1 MTGPAPAAAIDRAL
15 QAAGQGRTGE
25 AIAQLLA
32 LADRHA
38 RDPDPPRLA
47 GALALRAG
55 DLVAARKALQDAL
68 ERAPGSAEVL
78 ATLAALARREG
89 DETQAEALLRTALAG
104 DADHVPALNNLA
116 GLLFAQQR
124 PAQAEPLLRRA
135 LARVPG
141 HAPARSNLAA
151 CLLAL
156 DRGGEALAQADQAVR
171 AAPGYGPAW
180 QVLGQVQLARG
191 EFALAQAAFERA
203 QAAGADGPESR
214 YGLAQALDEQ
224 GLWPQALAAA
234 ERALEQDPALAPALS
249 LAQYLA
255 RRLCRH
261 DRLAERGARLLAL
274 LDEGAEGIAPFAF
287 LSEEAGPAEQRRAGE
302 LAAASVQRR
311 VAAIDGSG
319 PAPAAVGGADGPLRV
334 GFVSSGFGQHP
345 TALLVVEM
353 LEHLRRQPGLG
364 ILGFA
369 TTADDGG
376 PLRRRLAAAFHEL
389 HDLAG
394 LANPVMAQRLA
405 AQRLDVLVD
414 LRGWGGGSIADV
426 LARRPA
432 PLQVN
437 WLAYPGTSGAP
448 WIDWMIADRFV
459 LPDAERGHYSEA
471 VLRLPHCFQPSDST
485 RLVGEPPPR
494 EALGLPAAGTVFA
507 CFNNSYKYSPGSLRR
522 FWRVL
527 AGVPGS
533 VLWLLA
539 GRQPEVADN
548 LRAAAAAAG
557 IDPGR
562 LVFAAKQAHESYLAG
577 YRHADLFLDTT
588 PYNAHTTASDALW
601 AGCPVL
607 TLPGRTF
614 ASRVAGSLNAC
625 LGLDAMNAD
634 DEDGFVAR
642 AIALGRDPA
651 LLAAVRGDLAQA
663 REHSPLFDM
672 AGFARDFARALHA
685 MAGRSRAG
693 LPPAD
698 LDLEALP

>member
-1 MTGPAPAAAIDRAL
+1 MTGPAPVDAVNRALELAERGQAAAAL
-15 QAAGQGRTGE
+15 
-25 AIAQLLA
+25 AQLEA
-32 LADRHA
+32 LASRHPA
-38 RDPDPPRLA
+38 DPGPPRLA

-55 DLVAARKALQDAL
+55 DLATARAFLESALA
-68 ERAPGSAEVL
+68 RAPDSPDVL
-78 ATLAALARREG
+78 STLAALARREG
-89 DETQAEALLRTALAG
+89 DETAAEALLRQALETDPG
-104 DADHVPALNNLA
+104 HVPGLNNLA

-124 PAQAEPLLRRA
+124 PALAEPLLRSA
-135 LARVPG
+135 LAIVPG

-156 DRGGEALAQADQAVR
+156 DRGTEALAQADQAVR
-171 AAPGYGPAW
+171 AAPGYAPAW

-191 EFALAQAAFERA
+191 EYALAQSAWERA
-203 QAAGADGPESR
+203 LALGADGPDSH
-214 YGLAQALDEQ
+214 YGMAQALDEL
-224 GLWPQALAAA
+224 GHWPQALAAA
-234 ERALEQDPALAPALS
+234 ERALALDPALAPALS

-261 DRLAERGARLLAL
+261 QALPARRERLLAL
-274 LDEGAEGIAPFAF
+274 LDQGAEGIAPFAL
-287 LSEEAGPAEQRRAGE
+287 LSEEAGPAAQRRAAG
-302 LAAASVQRR
+302 LAAAAVQRR
-311 VAAIDGSG
+311 VEAAA
-319 PAPAAVGGADGPLRV
+319 PTPAAPALVGGAEGPLRV

-353 LEHLRRQPGLG
+353 VEHLRRHPG
-364 ILGFA
+364 IEVIGFA
-369 TTADDGG
+369 TTPDDGG
-376 PLRRRLAAAFHEL
+376 PLRRRLADAFHGL

-494 EALGLPAAGTVFA
+494 GQLGLPEQGMVFA
-507 CFNNSYKYSPGSLRR
+507 CFNNSYKYSPESLQR

-539 GRQPEVADN
+539 GRQAEVADN
-548 LRAAAAAAG
+548 LRAAAATAG
-557 IDPGR
+557 VEPAR
-562 LVFAAKQAHESYLAG
+562 LVFAPKQAHAAYLAC
-577 YRHADLFLDTT
+577 YRHAGLFLDTT

-607 TLPGRTF
+607 TVPGRTF

-634 DEDGFVAR
+634 DDEDFVGR

-651 LLAAVRGDLAQA
+651 LLAAVRADLALA
-663 REHSPLFDM
+663 RDRSPLFDM
-672 AGFARDFARALHA
+672 AGFARDFERAIRA
-685 MAGRSRAG
+685 MVDRSRAG

-698 LDLEALP
+698 LDLEPQP

>member
-1 MTGPAPAAAIDRAL
+1 MSAAAPAQAVDRAL
-15 QAAGQGRTGE
+15 DLAERGE
-25 AIAQLLA
+25 AGEALRQLGELA
-32 LADRHA
+32 RRHPD
-38 RDPDPPRLA
+38 DPAPPRLA

-55 DLVAARKALQDAL
+55 DLAAARAFLESALA
-68 ERAPGSAEVL
+68 RAPGAPDVL
-78 ATLAALARREG
+78 STLAALARREG
-89 DETQAEALLRTALAG
+89 DEASAEALLRQALA
-104 DADHVPALNNLA
+104 ADPEHVPSLNNLA

-124 PAQAEPLLRRA
+124 PALAEPLLRTA
-135 LARVPG
+135 LSRIPG

-156 DRGGEALAQADQAVR
+156 DRGTEALAQADQAVR
-171 AAPGYGPAW
+171 AAPGYAPAW

-191 EFALAQAAFERA
+191 EFELAQSALERALAL
-203 QAAGADGPESR
+203 GADGPDTH
-214 YGLAQALDEQ
+214 YALAQALDEQ
-224 GLWPQALAAA
+224 GHWPQALAAA
-234 ERALEQDPALAPALS
+234 ERALAQDPDLAPALS

-261 DRLAERGARLLAL
+261 EALAARHARLLAL
-274 LDEGAEGIAPFAF
+274 LDHGAEGIAPFAF
-287 LSEEAGPAEQRRAGE
+287 LSEEAGPDAQRRAAG
-302 LAAASVQRR
+302 LAAAAVARR
-311 VAAIDGSG
+311 VEAIDGSAV
-319 PAPAAVGGADGPLRV
+319 APAAVGGADGPLRV

-353 LEHLRRQPGLG
+353 LEHLHRHPG
-364 ILGFA
+364 IETIGFA
-369 TTADDGG
+369 TTPDDGG
-376 PLRRRLAAAFHEL
+376 PLRRRLASAFHGL
-389 HDLAG
+389 HDLSG

-414 LRGWGGGSIADV
+414 LRGWGGGSVADV

-448 WIDWMIADRFV
+448 WIDWLIADRFV
-459 LPDAERGHYSEA
+459 LPDQERGHYSEA

-494 EALGLPAAGTVFA
+494 GALGLPERGVVFA
-507 CFNNSYKYSPGSLRR
+507 CFNNSYKYSPESVQR

-527 AGVPGS
+527 AGVPDS

-539 GRQPEVADN
+539 GRQPAVADN
-548 LRAAAAAAG
+548 LRRAAAAAG
-557 IDPGR
+557 IDPDR
-562 LVFAAKQAHESYLAG
+562 LVFAAKQPHAAYLAG
-577 YRHADLFLDTT
+577 YRHACLFLDTT

-625 LGLDAMNAD
+625 LGLDAMNAGD
-634 DEDGFVAR
+634 DDDFVAR

-651 LLAAVRGDLAQA
+651 LLAAIRADLALA
-663 REHSPLFDM
+663 RDRAPLFDM
-672 AGFARDFARALHA
+672 AGFARDFERALRA
-685 MAGRSRAG
+685 MVERSRAG
-693 LPPAD
+693 LAPAD
-698 LDLEALP
+698 LDLEPQP

>member
-1 MTGPAPAAAIDRAL
+1 MTGPAPVDAVNRALDLAERGQAAAAL
-15 QAAGQGRTGE
+15 
-25 AIAQLLA
+25 AQLEA
-32 LADRHA
+32 LARRHPA
-38 RDPDPPRLA
+38 DPGPPRLA

-55 DLVAARKALQDAL
+55 DLAGARAAL
-68 ERAPGSAEVL
+68 ETALARAPDSPDVL
-78 ATLAALARREG
+78 STLAALARREG
-89 DETQAEALLRTALAG
+89 DEAAAEALLRRALATDPG
-104 DADHVPALNNLA
+104 HVPSLNNLA

-124 PAQAEPLLRRA
+124 PALAEPLLRTA
-135 LARVPG
+135 LGIVPG

-156 DRGGEALAQADQAVR
+156 DRGVEALAQADQAVR
-171 AAPGYGPAW
+171 AAPGYAPAW

-191 EFALAQAAFERA
+191 EFALAQSAWERA
-203 QAAGADGPESR
+203 LALGADAPDTH
-214 YGLAQALDEQ
+214 YGMAQALDEL
-224 GLWPQALAAA
+224 GHWPQALAAA
-234 ERALEQDPALAPALS
+234 ERALALDPALAPALS

-261 DRLAERGARLLAL
+261 QALPARRARLLAL
-274 LDEGAEGIAPFAF
+274 LDQGAEGIAPFAF
-287 LSEEAGPAEQRRAGE
+287 LSEEAEPAAQRRAAE
-302 LAAASVQRR
+302 LAAAAVQRR
-311 VAAIDGSG
+311 AEAAA
-319 PAPAAVGGADGPLRV
+319 PPPAAPAVVGGAEGPLRV

-353 LEHLRRQPGLG
+353 VEHLRRHPG
-364 ILGFA
+364 IEVTGFA
-369 TTADDGG
+369 TTPDDGG
-376 PLRRRLAAAFHEL
+376 PLRRRLADAFHGL

-485 RLVGEPPPR
+485 RLVGEPPSRR
-494 EALGLPAAGTVFA
+494 ELGLPDQGMVFA
-507 CFNNSYKYSPGSLRR
+507 CFNNSYKYSPESLRR
-522 FWRVL
+522 FWAVL
-527 AGVPGS
+527 SGVPGS

-539 GRQPEVADN
+539 GKQAEVADN
-548 LRAAAAAAG
+548 LRADAAAAG
-557 IDPGR
+557 IDPSR
-562 LVFAAKQAHESYLAG
+562 LVFAPKQAHAAYLAC
-577 YRHADLFLDTT
+577 YRHAGLFLDTT

-607 TLPGRTF
+607 TVPGRTF
-614 ASRVAGSLNAC
+614 ASRVAGSLNTC

-634 DEDGFVAR
+634 DDDDFVGR
-642 AIALGRDPA
+642 AIALGRDTT
-651 LLAAVRGDLAQA
+651 LLGAVRADLALA
-663 REHSPLFDM
+663 RDRSPLFDM
-672 AGFARDFARALHA
+672 AGFARDFERAIRA
-685 MAGRSRAG
+685 MVDRSRAG
-693 LPPAD
+693 LAPAD
-698 LDLEALP
+698 LDLEPQP